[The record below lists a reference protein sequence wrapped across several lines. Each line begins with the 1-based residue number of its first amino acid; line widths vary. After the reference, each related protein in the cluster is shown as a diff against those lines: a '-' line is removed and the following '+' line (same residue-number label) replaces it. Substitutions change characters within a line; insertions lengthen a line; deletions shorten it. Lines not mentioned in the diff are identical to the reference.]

1 VIRMQIVVGLGSSL
15 GDRLGTIRLA
25 VARLSRT
32 PGVCVLRRSRA
43 WENPPAGGVARRP
56 FVNAAVLVSW
66 EGDAPSLLA
75 RTQAIEEALGRR
87 AGHARWADRAIDLDL
102 LAADAVVD
110 DPALRLPHP
119 RLLERPFALVPAAE
133 VAPEWIVDGR
143 SIRDRAASLP
153 NGLVALAVL

>member
-1 VIRMQIVVGLGSSL
+1 
-15 GDRLGTIRLA
+15 RLATIRLA

-32 PGVCVLRRSRA
+32 PGVTVLRRSRA
-43 WENPPAGGVARRP
+43 WKNPPAGGVARLP

-66 EGDAPSLLA
+66 EGEARALLEHA
-75 RTQAIEEALGRR
+75 KAIENALGRR

-102 LAADAVVD
+102 LAADAIVD
-110 DPALRLPHP
+110 DPALRVPHP

-133 VAPEWIVDGR
+133 VAPDWIVDGR
-143 SIRDRAASLP
+143 SIRDRAEALP